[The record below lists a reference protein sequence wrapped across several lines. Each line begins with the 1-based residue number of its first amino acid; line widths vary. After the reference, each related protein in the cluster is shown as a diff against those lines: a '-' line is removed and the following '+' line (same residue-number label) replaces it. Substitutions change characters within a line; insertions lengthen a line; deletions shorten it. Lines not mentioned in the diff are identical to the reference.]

1 MADDLVVVSNR
12 GPVSYRVGED
22 GELVPRRGAGGLIAT
37 LGPALASRAR
47 PSPGRDGRGTTWLA
61 AAISEGDRQM
71 ATYGPGGRPEAG
83 DDGASDSD
91 GVRTRLLAVD
101 EDDYRAF
108 YDVISNQTLW
118 FAYHGLDNRP
128 TAPAHDR
135 SWHRAWEAYVEVNR
149 AFAAAVA
156 AEAPEG
162 ATVLVHDLHLSLVG
176 GFLARDRPDLA
187 TAHFAHTPFCWP
199 DGLAVLPA
207 DNRRQLLE
215 GLAGHGAVGFHSSRW
230 ERAFLA
236 CCAEAGVEPPN
247 TFVAP
252 AAVDPNDVG
261 GVADGDD
268 CARHLAE
275 LEELVGDRQLV
286 VRVDRMELSKNVVR
300 GFQAYALMLEEHPE
314 LVGRVLFMACC
325 YPSRESL
332 PEYAAYRDAVFA
344 EVDRVNDRFG
354 PVIRLVAEDD
364 FPRSVAALCR
374 ADVALINPVRDGL
387 NIVAKELA
395 IVNRRQAVLCL
406 SPEAGAWEE
415 LGDDG
420 ALAAPPFDL
429 AGTAD
434 SLHTALTMEPDER
447 ADRAKRLQA
456 AATARTPADWLDDQ
470 LRAARPPAR

>member
-12 GPVSYRVGED
+12 GPVSYRVGDD

-37 LGPALASRAR
+37 LGPALGARAR
-47 PSPGRDGRGTTWLA
+47 AARQSGDTWVA
-61 AAISEGDRQM
+61 AAIGEGDRK
-71 ATYGPGGRPEAG
+71 ATAQGPSEV
-83 DDGASDSD
+83 D
-91 GVRTRLLAVD
+91 GVRISLLAVD

-128 TAPAHDR
+128 TAPVLDR
-135 SWHRAWEAYVEVNR
+135 SWHRAWDSYVEVNR
-149 AFAAAVA
+149 AFADAVA
-156 AEAPEG
+156 GEAPDG

-199 DGLAVLPA
+199 DGLAVLPEGH
-207 DNRRQLLE
+207 RRQLLG

-236 CCAEAGVEPPN
+236 CCTESGIEPPS
-247 TFVAP
+247 TFVTP
-252 AAVDPNDVG
+252 AAADPADVG
-261 GVADGDD
+261 GVAEGEA
-268 CARHLAE
+268 CARHLAW

-300 GFQAYALMLEEHPE
+300 GFQAFGLLLEDHPE
-314 LVGRVLFMACC
+314 LVGRVLFLACC

-344 EVDRVNDRFG
+344 EVDRVNDRWG
-354 PVIRLVAEDD
+354 PVVRLVAEDD

-415 LGDDG
+415 LGQAG

-429 AGTAD
+429 AGTAEA
-434 SLHTALTMEPDER
+434 LHAALTMGADER
-447 ADRAKRLQA
+447 ADRAERLKA
-456 AATARTPADWLDDQ
+456 AATARTPSDWLGDQ
-470 LRAARPPAR
+470 LRAARTPES